1 MDGEHHGTVWKEGV
15 EYRAKCVC
23 GWNADILADSAT
35 HAWDEYII
43 HLSIQNSPLGAR
55 VFTGAF

>member
-23 GWNADILADSAT
+23 GWNADRLKDSAT

-43 HLSIQNSPLGAR
+43 HVAVNVPR
-55 VFTGAF
+55 VDIGAF